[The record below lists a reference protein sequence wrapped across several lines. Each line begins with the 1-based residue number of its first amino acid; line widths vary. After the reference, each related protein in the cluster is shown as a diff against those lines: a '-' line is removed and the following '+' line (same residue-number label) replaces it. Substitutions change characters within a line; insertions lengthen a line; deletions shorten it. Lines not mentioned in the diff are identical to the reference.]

1 MQRKKMP
8 QFHLLVIADT
18 TNHVLSIF
26 LNLYVSIYILNILS
40 WKILHTEKFIK
51 YAWLNNNKGKRI
63 IKSTY

>member
-1 MQRKKMP
+1 MP

-51 YAWLNNNKGKRI
+51 YAWLNNMERKKER
-63 IKSTY
+63 KKE